1 MEDLHRTHKE
11 IPFGWLAMLRD
22 FLSEWAE
29 RRAGEAAR
37 RRWDQGFPTLPG
49 DLHHL
54 AGPH

>member
-11 IPFGWLAMLRD
+11 VPFGWFALLQE
-22 FLSEWAE
+22 FLEQRAE
-29 RRAGEAAR
+29 RQARRIAR
-37 RRWDQGFPTLPG
+37 RRWDEGFPTLPG

>member
-11 IPFGWLAMLRD
+11 VPFGWFAMLQA
-22 FLSEWAE
+22 FLIERAE
-29 RRAGEAAR
+29 RQARRAAR
-37 RRWDQGFPTLPG
+37 RGWDEGFPTLPG

>member
-11 IPFGWLAMLRD
+11 VPFGWFSLLQD
-22 FLSEWAE
+22 FLAARA
-29 RRAGEAAR
+29 RRKAYQAPR
-37 RRWDQGFPTLPG
+37 RRWDTSLPTIPG

>member
-11 IPFGWLAMLRD
+11 VPFGWFALLQD
-22 FLSEWAE
+22 FLGQRAE
-29 RRAGEAAR
+29 RQARRASR
-37 RRWDQGFPTLPG
+37 RRWDEGFPTLPG

>member
-11 IPFGWLAMLRD
+11 VPFGWLAMLQE
-22 FLSEWAE
+22 FLSARAE
-29 RRAGEAAR
+29 RRAASATR
-37 RRWDQGFPTLPG
+37 PRLYQGFPTMPG